1 LKSIYSGNNGTLM
14 QTLNSNYEPEL
25 IEREIKSNKKQKDD
39 KLKE

>member
-1 LKSIYSGNNGTLM
+1 M

-25 IEREIKSNKKQKDD
+25 IEHEIKSNKKRKDD